1 MKRVLF
7 LIGFLSLF
15 LYALA
20 DGGMWVPLLLQKNEA
35 EMQQMGFK
43 LTAEDIYSINHSGL
57 KDAVVLFG
65 RGCTAELIS
74 PNGLLLTNHH
84 CGYSYIQR
92 YSTMENNYL
101 HDGFWAQSYEEEI
114 HCAGLEVSFL
124 VRMEDV
130 TEAVMKDV
138 DFKSD
143 QNNQDIQ
150 IATNIEQLIKESSE
164 EGKYRVNIKPLYY
177 GNQYYMYIY
186 KVYSD
191 VRLVGTPPET
201 IGKFGGDTDN
211 WVWPRHTGDFS
222 LYRIYTAPNGEP
234 AAYSEENIPMNSPHF
249 LPISIKGIEEGD
261 FTMVIG
267 YPGRT
272 MQYYTSDGVDLVV
285 NYRNPPAITQRG
297 KRLDIMKKYMAES
310 AELRLMYAAKAN
322 SISNGWK
329 KWIGENQGIQNS
341 NVIELKK
348 QQEKALHEKIKQN
361 PTWNSKYGT
370 LLQDIESEYS
380 KSKQLEYQAT
390 YLRET
395 FTAVE
400 LPGFVEKVRNI
411 LESQEIGTMEMKKEK
426 LLALSQGFYPS
437 FYKPID
443 KEIFVALLHQYF
455 NVMPQDQIPVAIR
468 EYYAVSLP
476 TLKVL
481 SEELYE
487 RSVFSSQEQFEQ
499 FVNHLSAKK
508 IKKLE
513 RWLDKHQLFKDAL
526 AAHHDLQNNQI
537 PPINA
542 QLDQYYKLY
551 LQCLMDVEPERVL
564 FPDANLTMR
573 VAYGKMLGIAP
584 IDGIYYLPY
593 TTSDGILQ
601 KEDPDHF
608 DYQLDARLKELLLK
622 REFGKY
628 ADKEGNLRVAFIAA
642 NHTTGGNSGSP
653 ILNGNGELVGINFDR
668 MWEGTMSDLY
678 YDVNQC
684 RNISVDVRYILYIID
699 YYANAQNL
707 IKEMQLR

>member
-138 DFKSD
+138 DINSD
-143 QNNQDIQ
+143 QNKQDIQ
-150 IATNIEQLIKESSE
+150 IATNIERLIKESSE

-249 LPISIKGIEEGD
+249 LPISTKGIEEGD

-267 YPGRT
+267 YPGST

-348 QQEKALHEKIKQN
+348 QQEKTLHEKIKQN
-361 PTWNSKYGT
+361 PTWNIKYGT

-380 KSKQLEYQAT
+380 KSKQLEYQAA

-400 LPGFVEKVRNI
+400 LPGFVEKVRKI
-411 LESQEIGTMEMKKEK
+411 LEDEEIGTMEMTKEK
-426 LLALSQGFYPS
+426 LLALSKGFYPS

-443 KEIFVALLHQYF
+443 KEIFVALLHHYF
-455 NVMPQDQIPVAIR
+455 NVMPQDQIPDAIKD
-468 EYYAVSLP
+468 YYAVSLP

-487 RSVFSSQEQFEQ
+487 RSVFSSQEQFEK
-499 FVNHLSAKK
+499 FVNQLSTSK
-508 IKKLE
+508 IKKMK

-526 AAHHDLQNNQI
+526 AAHRELQNNQI

-593 TTSDGILQ
+593 TTSEGILQ

-608 DYQLDARLKELLLK
+608 DYQLDPRLKELLLK
-622 REFGKY
+622 RDFGKY

>member
-138 DFKSD
+138 DLNSD
-143 QNNQDIQ
+143 QNKQDIQ
-150 IATNIEQLIKESSE
+150 IATNIEQLIKESSK
-164 EGKYRVNIKPLYY
+164 EGKYRVHIKPLYY

-249 LPISIKGIEEGD
+249 LPISTKGIEEGD

-341 NVIELKK
+341 NVIEVKK
-348 QQEKALHEKIKQN
+348 QQEKTLHEKIMQN
-361 PTWNSKYGT
+361 PTWNTKYGT

-380 KSKQLEYQAT
+380 KSKQLEYQAA

-400 LPGFVEKVRNI
+400 LPGFVEKVRKI
-411 LESQEIGTMEMKKEK
+411 LEDEEIGTMEMTKEK
-426 LLALSQGFYPS
+426 LLALSKGFYPS

-443 KEIFVALLHQYF
+443 KEIFVALLHHYF
-455 NVMPQDQIPVAIR
+455 NVMPQDQIPDAIKD
-468 EYYAVSLP
+468 YYAVSLP
-476 TLKVL
+476 TLKAL

-499 FVNHLSAKK
+499 FVNQLSTSK
-508 IKKLE
+508 IKKMK
-513 RWLDKHQLFKDAL
+513 RWLDKHLLFKDAL
-526 AAHHDLQNNQI
+526 AAHRELQNNQI

-542 QLDQYYKLY
+542 NLDQYYKLY

-622 REFGKY
+622 KEFGKY

>member
-138 DFKSD
+138 DLKSD
-143 QNNQDIQ
+143 QNKQDIQ

-234 AAYSEENIPMNSPHF
+234 AAYSKENIPMNSPHF
-249 LPISIKGIEEGD
+249 LPISTKGIEEGD

-341 NVIELKK
+341 NVIEVKK

-380 KSKQLEYQAT
+380 KSKQLEYQAA

-411 LESQEIGTMEMKKEK
+411 LESQEIGTMEMTKEK
-426 LLALSQGFYPS
+426 LLALSKGFYPS

-443 KEIFVALLHQYF
+443 KEIFVALLHHYF
-455 NVMPQDQIPVAIR
+455 NVMPQDQIPDAIKD
-468 EYYAVSLP
+468 YYAVSLP

-499 FVNHLSAKK
+499 FVNYLSAKK

-513 RWLDKHQLFKDAL
+513 RWLNNNQLFKDAL
-526 AAHHDLQNNQI
+526 AAHRELQNNQI

-542 QLDQYYKLY
+542 NLDQYYKLY

-622 REFGKY
+622 RDFGKY

>member
-138 DFKSD
+138 DLKRD
-143 QNNQDIQ
+143 QNSQD
-150 IATNIEQLIKESSE
+150 ATITANIDQLIKESSE

-249 LPISIKGIEEGD
+249 LPISTKGIEEGD

-341 NVIELKK
+341 NVIEVKK

-361 PTWNSKYGT
+361 PTWNTKYGT
-370 LLQDIESEYS
+370 LLQDIEKEYS
-380 KSKQLEYQAT
+380 KSKQLEYQAA

-400 LPGFVEKVRNI
+400 LPGFVEKVRKI
-411 LESQEIGTMEMKKEK
+411 LEDEEIGTMEMTKEK
-426 LLALSQGFYPS
+426 LLALSKGFYPS

-443 KEIFVALLHQYF
+443 KEIFVALLHHYF
-455 NVMPQDQIPVAIR
+455 NVMPQDQIPDAIKD
-468 EYYAVSLP
+468 YYAVSLP
-476 TLKVL
+476 TLKAL

-499 FVNHLSAKK
+499 FVNQLSTSK
-508 IKKLE
+508 IKKTK
-513 RWLDKHQLFKDAL
+513 RWLDKHLLFKDAL
-526 AAHHDLQNNQI
+526 AAHRELQNNQI

-542 QLDQYYKLY
+542 NLDQYYKLY

>member
-57 KDAVVLFG
+57 KDAVALFG

-138 DFKSD
+138 DLNSD
-143 QNNQDIQ
+143 QNKQDIQ

-164 EGKYRVNIKPLYY
+164 EGKYRVHIKPLYY

-249 LPISIKGIEEGD
+249 LPISTKGIEEGD

-272 MQYYTSDGVDLVV
+272 MQYYTSDGVDLVETIEIRRQLHNEV
-285 NYRNPPAITQRG
+285 NVR
-297 KRLDIMKKYMAES
+297 
-310 AELRLMYAAKAN
+310 
-322 SISNGWK
+322 IS
-329 KWIGENQGIQNS
+329 
-341 NVIELKK
+341 
-348 QQEKALHEKIKQN
+348 
-361 PTWNSKYGT
+361 
-370 LLQDIESEYS
+370 
-380 KSKQLEYQAT
+380 
-390 YLRET
+390 
-395 FTAVE
+395 
-400 LPGFVEKVRNI
+400 
-411 LESQEIGTMEMKKEK
+411 
-426 LLALSQGFYPS
+426 
-437 FYKPID
+437 
-443 KEIFVALLHQYF
+443 
-455 NVMPQDQIPVAIR
+455 
-468 EYYAVSLP
+468 
-476 TLKVL
+476 
-481 SEELYE
+481 
-487 RSVFSSQEQFEQ
+487 
-499 FVNHLSAKK
+499 
-508 IKKLE
+508 
-513 RWLDKHQLFKDAL
+513 
-526 AAHHDLQNNQI
+526 
-537 PPINA
+537 
-542 QLDQYYKLY
+542 
-551 LQCLMDVEPERVL
+551 
-564 FPDANLTMR
+564 
-573 VAYGKMLGIAP
+573 
-584 IDGIYYLPY
+584 
-593 TTSDGILQ
+593 
-601 KEDPDHF
+601 
-608 DYQLDARLKELLLK
+608 
-622 REFGKY
+622 
-628 ADKEGNLRVAFIAA
+628 
-642 NHTTGGNSGSP
+642 
-653 ILNGNGELVGINFDR
+653 
-668 MWEGTMSDLY
+668 
-678 YDVNQC
+678 
-684 RNISVDVRYILYIID
+684 
-699 YYANAQNL
+699 
-707 IKEMQLR
+707 

>member
-513 RWLDKHQLFKDAL
+513 RWLNNNQLFKDAL
-526 AAHHDLQNNQI
+526 AAHRELQNNQI

-542 QLDQYYKLY
+542 NLDQYYKLY

-608 DYQLDARLKELLLK
+608 DFQLDARLKELLLK

>member
-138 DFKSD
+138 DINSD
-143 QNNQDIQ
+143 QNKQDIQ
-150 IATNIEQLIKESSE
+150 IATNIERLIKESSE

-249 LPISIKGIEEGD
+249 LPISTKGIEEGD

-348 QQEKALHEKIKQN
+348 QQEKTLHEKIKQN
-361 PTWNSKYGT
+361 PTWNIKYGT

-380 KSKQLEYQAT
+380 KSKQLEYQAA

-400 LPGFVEKVRNI
+400 LPGFVEKVRKI
-411 LESQEIGTMEMKKEK
+411 LEDEEIGTMEMTKEK
-426 LLALSQGFYPS
+426 LLALSKGFYPS

-443 KEIFVALLHQYF
+443 KEIFVALLHHYF
-455 NVMPQDQIPVAIR
+455 NVMPQDQIPDAIKD
-468 EYYAVSLP
+468 YYAVSLP

-487 RSVFSSQEQFEQ
+487 RSVFSSQEQFEK
-499 FVNHLSAKK
+499 FVNQLSTSK
-508 IKKLE
+508 IKKMK

-526 AAHHDLQNNQI
+526 AAHRELQNNQI

-593 TTSDGILQ
+593 TTSEGILQ

-622 REFGKY
+622 RDFGKY

>member
-138 DFKSD
+138 DLKSD
-143 QNNQDIQ
+143 QNKQDIQ

-234 AAYSEENIPMNSPHF
+234 AAYSKENIPMNSPHF
-249 LPISIKGIEEGD
+249 LPISTKGIEEGD

-341 NVIELKK
+341 NVIEVKK

-380 KSKQLEYQAT
+380 KSKQLEYQAA

-411 LESQEIGTMEMKKEK
+411 LESQEIGTMEMTKEK
-426 LLALSQGFYPS
+426 LLALSKGFYPS

-455 NVMPQDQIPVAIR
+455 NVMPQDQIPDAIKD
-468 EYYAVSLP
+468 YYAVSLP

-499 FVNHLSAKK
+499 FVNYLSAKK

-513 RWLDKHQLFKDAL
+513 RWLNNNQLFKDAL
-526 AAHHDLQNNQI
+526 AAHRELQNNQI

-542 QLDQYYKLY
+542 NLDQYYKLY

-622 REFGKY
+622 RDFGKY